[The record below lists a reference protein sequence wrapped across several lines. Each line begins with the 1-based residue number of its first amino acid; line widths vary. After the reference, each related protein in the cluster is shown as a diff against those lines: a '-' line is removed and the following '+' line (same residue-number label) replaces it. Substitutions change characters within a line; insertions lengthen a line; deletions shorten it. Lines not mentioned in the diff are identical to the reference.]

1 MSTEDDTRKIVLDCI
16 RRLTNEEGAVSYQL
30 IIEQTGLSPHV
41 VKERCDQLVN
51 VTKEVIRPGRG
62 MYKAVKIF
70 PPSRPISKTALTD
83 GEVILEVGDVVLH
96 LTPAE
101 ERMMRGMFGNATVEL
116 QQVAAPVTPMPAPM
130 PSRATAHGIS
140 IMTID
145 DIAETCLVG
154 RRYARDH
161 IIKRPGFPPRI
172 PGSSHKKPMWLTSA
186 VRDYLSQTSRT
197 ED

>member
-1 MSTEDDTRKIVLDCI
+1 MTTEDDTRKIVLDCI
-16 RRLTNEEGAVSYQL
+16 RRLTNEEGTVPYQL

-70 PPSRPISKTALTD
+70 PPSRPISKTALSD
-83 GEVILEVGDVVLH
+83 GEVILEIGDTVLH

-116 QQVAAPVTPMPAPM
+116 QQVAAPVVQQKQQAVSPV
-130 PSRATAHGIS
+130 
-140 IMTID
+140 IMTLD
-145 DIAETCLVG
+145 DIAALFNVS
-154 RRYARDH
+154 RRVARDK
-161 IIKRPGFPPRI
+161 ITKEPGFPATV
-172 PGSSHKKPMWLTSA
+172 PGSTERKPMWAKAT
-186 VRDYLSQTSRT
+186 VMRYLLVPA
-197 ED
+197 